1 VDQVKAKNEK
11 NTMPEAKHFV
21 ESLAGKVLSLIV
33 PMLKVDMRTE
43 MNVDR
48 FALKQ
53 DVANM

>member
-11 NTMPEAKHFV
+11 NTVPEAKHFV
-21 ESLAGKVLSLIV
+21 ESLASKVLSLIV

-48 FALKQ
+48 FALK
-53 DVANM
+53 